1 MDYLIQTQPYLIK
14 IDKKNFNL
22 QLIDLNQL
30 YKTEIILKQQKN
42 KIGLIREQ
50 LCGKAVKWLWKTVE
64 ELGRN
69 TTAGNRLP
77 GEETVCAGSDDC
89 FSPAEGR
96 RSNRRL

>member
-1 MDYLIQTQPYLIK
+1 MIFKENQKQICQKQKIK
-14 IDKKNFNL
+14 I
-22 QLIDLNQL
+22 
-30 YKTEIILKQQKN
+30 EP
-42 KIGLIREQ
+42 IREQ
-50 LCGKAVKWLWKTVE
+50 LCGKAVKWLWKTVD